1 MLSKND
7 VFLKNESPKRLIV
20 MIHGYI
26 RSPENLMEIN
36 DTIIQKQLGQSDV
49 FIPALSISRTFGTEL
64 ATDIVEKIAEKIDW
78 IWNNRQNDIGK
89 YSEVILLGHSFGG
102 ILTRALFL
110 RAWGHKIKLGQT
122 NFKAECPEQNSSFE
136 WAPHINRI
144 VLLAAMNGG
153 WTLQSAMKL
162 RDRLLWSLGSF
173 VGHVFFRGKTTI
185 FSLRKGAPFLT
196 ELRLAWLDF
205 FDHNKDSPE
214 KNPVVV
220 QLLGTIDDLGDPNDN
235 IDLYT
240 ARDFYYLEV
249 PNSGHGNILR
259 LTSRFH
265 NLRQKTIRRKRRF
278 MICLALKGAP
288 EVLEKRRIPISW
300 LGETTP

>member
-162 RDRLLWSLGSF
+162 RDRLLWSLGIF
-173 VGHVFFRGKTTI
+173 VGHVFFRGKSTI
-185 FSLRKGAPFLT
+185 FSLRKGAPFFT
-196 ELRLAWLDF
+196 DLRLAWLDF

-220 QLLGTIDDLGDPNDN
+220 HRHLDCC
-235 IDLYT
+235 
-240 ARDFYYLEV
+240 V
-249 PNSGHGNILR
+249 H
-259 LTSRFH
+259 
-265 NLRQKTIRRKRRF
+265 
-278 MICLALKGAP
+278 
-288 EVLEKRRIPISW
+288 
-300 LGETTP
+300 